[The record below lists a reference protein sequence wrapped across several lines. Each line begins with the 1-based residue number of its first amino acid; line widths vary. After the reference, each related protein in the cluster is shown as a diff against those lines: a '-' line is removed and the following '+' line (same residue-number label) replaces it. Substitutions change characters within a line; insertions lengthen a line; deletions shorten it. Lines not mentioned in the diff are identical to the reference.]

1 LVSVS
6 YWDTS
11 CVIALYTPEE
21 ISNAVE
27 RLASAQKGPIHSSAI
42 LEFEMIF
49 AIHAKESRREIPPGS
64 SAKVLAKFTSDLAAG
79 RFVLSPLGSDIKSC
93 AQTVANAV
101 HRSKEAVLLR
111 TLDGIHI
118 STAIQL
124 RCSEFITAD
133 TRMAVAAELSGLK
146 VRLPKNAKR
155 L

>member
-1 LVSVS
+1 MRIS

-27 RLASAQKGPIHSSAI
+27 QLATAQKGPIHSSAI
-42 LEFEMIF
+42 LEFEMVF
-49 AIHAKESRREIPPGS
+49 AIHAKESLGEIPPGS
-64 SAKVLAKFTSDLAAG
+64 GAKVLAKFASHLAAG

-93 AQTVANAV
+93 AQSLAATSL
-101 HRSKEAVLLR
+101 RSEEPTLLR

-118 STAIQL
+118 ATAIQL
-124 RCSEFITAD
+124 RCSEIITAD
-133 TRMAVAAELSGLK
+133 KRMAAAAAMSGLK
-146 VRLPKNAKR
+146 VLLPKSASN